1 MNPKSA
7 LWPLLALG
15 LVVPVLADLDVSI
28 AAEIRLGKVV
38 APPPPEVIVIEDAGP
53 PGPPPWAPAHGF
65 RRNRGYYY
73 YPGTHV
79 YYRPADRMWFYLDG
93 RDWRVGVNLP
103 THVHVDFDR
112 AVSLT
117 METDRPYDFHDKV
130 RTHYPAD
137 YFVTRVRLKEKG
149 GKPDHA
155 KHEQVRSDH
164 VKHNRGDDDKSPGKG
179 KGKGKNK

>member
-1 MNPKSA
+1 MNPKSI
-7 LWPLLALG
+7 LWPVLALG
-15 LVVPVLADLDVSI
+15 LVVPALADLDVSI

-38 APPPPEVIVIEDAGP
+38 APPPPEIIVIEDAGP

-79 YYRPADRMWFYLDG
+79 YYRPSDRMWFYLDG
-93 RDWRVGVNLP
+93 RDWRIGVNLP
-103 THVHVDFDR
+103 GHIHVDFDR

-130 RTHYPAD
+130 RTYYPAD
-137 YFVTRVRLKEKG
+137 YFITKVRLKEKG

-155 KHEQVRSDH
+155 KAERVKPDH
-164 VKHNRGDDDKSPGKG
+164 AKPDRGEDGPSPGKG
-179 KGKGKNK
+179 KGKGKNR